1 MKSLHEHV
9 CVKFNVDGVEH
20 VITCIIGVK
29 QGNIL
34 GAILFTFFVAA
45 VMITWRETFAGPV
58 CIFRSKP
65 DIVVTGRSYRAYGEE
80 FALFDSEYADDTV
93 LFVSRASLD
102 RGVPQL
108 MEHFSRFGM
117 EVHGGNP
124 RLEKESK
131 TEILFCSKPP
141 SV

>member
-1 MKSLHEHV
+1 MILCKFGVPPKLVSLLKSLHEHV

-80 FALFDSEYADDTV
+80 FALSDSEYDSCAVCIT
-93 LFVSRASLD
+93 
-102 RGVPQL
+102 G
-108 MEHFSRFGM
+108 
-117 EVHGGNP
+117 
-124 RLEKESK
+124 
-131 TEILFCSKPP
+131 KP
-141 SV
+141 